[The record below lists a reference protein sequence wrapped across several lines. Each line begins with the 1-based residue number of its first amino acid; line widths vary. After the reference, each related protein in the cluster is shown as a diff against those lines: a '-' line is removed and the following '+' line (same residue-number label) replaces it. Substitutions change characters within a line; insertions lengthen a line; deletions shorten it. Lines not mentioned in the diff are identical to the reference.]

1 VKLSVIIPVYRVED
15 SLDRCIESV
24 LSQHV
29 DDMEVILVDDGS
41 PDQCPAMCDRWA
53 EKDERIRVI
62 HQENGGLSEARNSG
76 IEVAKGEYLTFVDSD
91 DYLEANTLAPLL
103 TEIDDADIV
112 EYGIIDRL
120 ALPDYTYT
128 EMNEYWLKGQA
139 YLHTYACNKI
149 YRSSLFK
156 QVRYPK
162 GKVFEDAY
170 TLPVLLKK
178 ARKVKTTSKGFYHYC
193 WNEQGITA
201 TATGQQLRQLLEAHL
216 TNGMPMDDTYYLHLL
231 NIQIDVCEQTG
242 DPPRLTPRKVDTTK
256 FMGTDKLKA
265 IINNSFGIKQLCKII
280 HFVHHIKKPNRW

>member
-1 VKLSVIIPVYRVED
+1 MKLSVIIPVYCVED

-53 EKDERIRVI
+53 AKDTRVRVI

-76 IEVAKGEYLTFVDSD
+76 IEIARGEYLTFVDSD
-91 DYLEANTLAPLL
+91 DYLETDTLAPLL
-103 TEIDDADIV
+103 TEMDDADMV
-112 EYGIIDRL
+112 EYAIRDRL
-120 ALPDYTYT
+120 ALPDCTYT
-128 EMNEYWLKGQA
+128 DINEYWLKGQA

-149 YRSSLFK
+149 YRSVLFE

-170 TLPVLLKK
+170 TLPELLRK
-178 ARKVKTTSKGFYHYC
+178 ARKVKTSSKGFYHYC

-201 TATGQQLRQLLEAHL
+201 TATGQQLRQLLEAHM

-231 NIQIDVCEQTG
+231 NIQIDVCEQTK
-242 DPPRLTPRKVDTTK
+242 DKPTLTHRKVNVTL
-256 FMGTDKLKA
+256 FSGAERLKA
-265 IINNSFGIKQLCKII
+265 ITNNLLGIKQLCKII
-280 HFVHHIKKPNRW
+280 HFIHRFKKPSRW

>member
-1 VKLSVIIPVYRVED
+1 MKLSVIIPVYRVE
-15 SLDRCIESV
+15 STLDRCVESI

-91 DYLEANTLAPLL
+91 DYLETNTLAPLL

-112 EYGIIDRL
+112 EYAIIDKL
-120 ALPDYTYT
+120 ALPDCTYT
-128 EMNEYWLKGQA
+128 EMNEYWLEGQA

-193 WNEQGITA
+193 WNEQSITA
-201 TATGQQLRQLLEAHL
+201 TATGQQLRQLLKAHL

>member
-1 VKLSVIIPVYRVED
+1 MKLSVIIPVYCVED

-53 EKDERIRVI
+53 AKDTRIRVI
-62 HQENGGLSEARNSG
+62 HQENGGLSDARNSG
-76 IEVAKGEYLTFVDSD
+76 IEIARGEYLTFVDSD
-91 DYLEANTLAPLL
+91 DYLETDTLAPLL
-103 TEIDDADIV
+103 TEMDDADMV
-112 EYGIIDRL
+112 EYAIRDRL
-120 ALPDYTYT
+120 ALPDCTY
-128 EMNEYWLKGQA
+128 MDINEYWLKGQA

-149 YRSSLFK
+149 YRSVLFE

-170 TLPVLLKK
+170 TLPELLRK
-178 ARKVKTTSKGFYHYC
+178 ARKVKTSSKGFYHYC

-201 TATGQQLRQLLEAHL
+201 TATGQQLRQLLEAHM

-242 DPPRLTPRKVDTTK
+242 DVPRLMPRKVDTTI
-256 FMGTDKLKA
+256 FTGANKLKA
-265 IINNSFGIKQLCKII
+265 IINNTLGIRQLCKII

>member
-1 VKLSVIIPVYRVED
+1 
-15 SLDRCIESV
+15 
-24 LSQHV
+24 
-29 DDMEVILVDDGS
+29 MEVILVDDGS

>member
-1 VKLSVIIPVYRVED
+1 MKLSVIIPVYCVED

-53 EKDERIRVI
+53 AKDTRVRVI

-76 IEVAKGEYLTFVDSD
+76 IEIARGEYLTFVDSD
-91 DYLEANTLAPLL
+91 DYLETDTLAPLL
-103 TEIDDADIV
+103 TEMDDADMV
-112 EYGIIDRL
+112 EYAIRDRL
-120 ALPDYTYT
+120 ALPDCTYT
-128 EMNEYWLKGQA
+128 DINEYWLKGQA

-149 YRSSLFK
+149 YRSVLFE

-170 TLPVLLKK
+170 TLPELLRK
-178 ARKVKTTSKGFYHYC
+178 ARKVKISSKGFYHYC

-201 TATGQQLRQLLEAHL
+201 TATGQQLRQLLEAHM

-242 DPPRLTPRKVDTTK
+242 DAPMLKLRKVDTAK
-256 FMGTDKLKA
+256 FTGANKLKA
-265 IINNSFGIKQLCKII
+265 IANNLLGIKQLCKII
-280 HFVHHIKKPNRW
+280 HFVHHVKKPSRW

>member
-1 VKLSVIIPVYRVED
+1 MKLSVIIPVYRVED

-91 DYLEANTLAPLL
+91 DYLETNTLAPLL

-112 EYGIIDRL
+112 EYAIIDKL
-120 ALPDYTYT
+120 ALPDCTYT
-128 EMNEYWLKGQA
+128 EMNEYWLEGQA

-193 WNEQGITA
+193 WNEQSITA

-231 NIQIDVCEQTG
+231 NIQIDVCEQTE